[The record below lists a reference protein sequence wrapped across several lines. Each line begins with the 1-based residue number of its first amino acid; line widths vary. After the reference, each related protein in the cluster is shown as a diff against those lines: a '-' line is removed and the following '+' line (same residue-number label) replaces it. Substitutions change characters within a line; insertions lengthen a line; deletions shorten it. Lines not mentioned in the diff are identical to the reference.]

1 MEYTPEQYAMLER
14 FEKGLNIEGMEEEEL
29 RVYWFLIDQGL
40 LQPRADIEDGLHFLS
55 EKGKIALFRYHDALS
70 KAEEQARNASEK
82 EAKEEKQQR
91 FNNKIAI
98 ANLLISLVSF
108 FVGLSVEFYVGIY
121 ARVVEWWPKLAS
133 WLSGLFH

>member
-14 FEKGLNIEGMEEEEL
+14 FEKGLNIVGMEEEEL
-29 RVYWFLIDQGL
+29 RIYWFLIDQGL

-98 ANLLISLVSF
+98 ANLLMRYRQPALSHSF
-108 FVGLSVEFYVGIY
+108 FSNLYSK
-121 ARVVEWWPKLAS
+121 RVFIFPS
-133 WLSGLFH
+133 CHS